1 MVTLVDILPS
11 SERAQVVVPAPNA
24 GPGNWSGAPSAVHV
38 GGTTYLA
45 YRVRQPITE
54 GRGVAVVIARSSDGV
69 AFERVAEVRR
79 ELFGAESLERPALV
93 PLPDGTWRVYFSCA
107 TPGSKHWWI
116 EAIDAAD
123 LTQLDAGTRTVCLP
137 GDDELAVKDPV
148 VEAPSE
154 LTVGEWRMWVCCH
167 PLRPAGHEDRMHARV
182 ATSADGLRWNLGAT
196 VLAPRPGEWD
206 ARGARVA
213 AVVGHD
219 PLTVLYDGRATAEAN
234 WFERTGVAQAA
245 QAARAA
251 GNDGAAGISEL
262 VAGPGA
268 PAGSSH
274 SDGALRYATVVDLP
288 DGSRRLYYELAR
300 ADGAHDLVTE
310 LVDGP

>member
-1 MVTLVDILPS
+1 MVTLVDVLPN
-11 SERAQVVVPAPNA
+11 SERAEVVVPAPNA

-38 GGTTYLA
+38 DGTTYLA

-54 GRGVAVVIARSSDGV
+54 GRGVAVAIARSSNGV
-69 AFERVAEVRR
+69 DFEPVAELRR

-93 PLPDGTWRVYFSCA
+93 PLPDGSWRVYVSCA

-116 EAIDAAD
+116 EAVDAPD
-123 LTQLDAGTRTVCLP
+123 LTLLDTGRRTVCLP

-148 VEAPSE
+148 VEPPSSAS
-154 LTVGEWRMWVCCH
+154 GDHWRMWVCCH
-167 PLRPAGHEDRMHARV
+167 PLQPAGHEDRMHTRL
-182 ATSADGLRWNLGAT
+182 ATSADGLAWALGPT
-196 VLAPRPGEWD
+196 VLAPRAGEWD

-234 WFERTGVAQAA
+234 WFERTGVA
-245 QAARAA
+245 RA
-251 GNDGAAGISEL
+251 DGDALGDDVHTL
-262 VAGPGA
+262 VPDPGGPV
-268 PAGSSH
+268 GSPD
-274 SDGALRYATVVDLP
+274 SDGALRYACAVDLP

-300 ADGAHDLVTE
+300 PDGAHDLVTE
-310 LVDGP
+310 LLPAELSPAE